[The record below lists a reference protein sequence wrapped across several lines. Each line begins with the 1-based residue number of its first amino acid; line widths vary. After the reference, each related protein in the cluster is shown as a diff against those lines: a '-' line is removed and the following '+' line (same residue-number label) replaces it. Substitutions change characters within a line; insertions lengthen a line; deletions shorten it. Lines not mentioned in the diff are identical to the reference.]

1 MCGPQ
6 LFFCA
11 EPAWFGCDDVLGV
24 CVDRVA
30 VEKFSVDLFREVH
43 FSNPSDGE

>member
-1 MCGPQ
+1 MCGLR

-11 EPAWFGCDDVLGV
+11 EPVWFGCDDVLGV
-24 CVDRVA
+24 CIA

-43 FSNPSDGE
+43 FLRPSNGE